1 VKRSL
6 DTRAMVRAIV
16 VFLVAAVAVTWL
28 LSAQSTAATTES
40 AGFSGVV
47 AANTA
52 TETTTI
58 GAPALMNGDVPSSTS
73 TPVPSE
79 VDTPE
84 QTAVS
89 ESQSR
94 VLQNVFN
101 GVVFGLLL
109 ALASVGLSLIYGT
122 TGLSNFAHGEQVSLG
137 AMLAYFFATDQPVG
151 LPLTPWHF
159 VIGWPLWLAALAAI
173 VLAGASGWIQDR
185 FLWGKLRKRGVGKV
199 QQMIVSI
206 GLSLALLNFL
216 QWWIGPDRLRLS
228 KTIEVK
234 HQVGP
239 IQVGDITIMSIGIAA
254 VALIGVAVF
263 LQRTRLGRATRA
275 VSDNP
280 SLAAA
285 SGIQVNS
292 IIRLVWIMA
301 VSLAA
306 LGGILLALYDNGTKF
321 DVGAKLLLL
330 MFAAVTLGGL
340 GQPYGALVGSLVIG
354 VVVETSTLWLGPDL
368 KYATALGILIIVLLV
383 RPQGLLGRVE
393 RVG

>member
-1 VKRSL
+1 MKRSL
-6 DTRAMVRAIV
+6 DTRVVLRALV
-16 VFLVAAVAVTWL
+16 VFLVAAVAVTWV
-28 LSAQSTAATTES
+28 LSAQSAATPDPVTVAS
-40 AGFSGVV
+40 AVSAD
-47 AANTA
+47 AAAGDAVTGQAGTA
-52 TETTTI
+52 E
-58 GAPALMNGDVPSSTS
+58 PSVS
-73 TPVPSE
+73 SE
-79 VDTPE
+79 VAPTPE

-89 ESQSR
+89 DSQSR

-101 GVVFGLLL
+101 GVVFGLML

-151 LPLTPWHF
+151 IPLTPLKF
-159 VIGWPLWLAALAAI
+159 VIGWPLWMAAI
-173 VLAGASGWIQDR
+173 AAIILAGASGWVQDR
-185 FLWGKLRKRGVGKV
+185 FLWGKLRKRGVGIV

-216 QWWIGPDRLRLS
+216 QWWIGPNRIRLS
-228 KTIEVK
+228 KSIEVR

-239 IQVGDITIMSIGIAA
+239 IQVGNITLMSIAIAA
-254 VALIGVAVF
+254 IVLIAVAIF

-275 VSDNP
+275 VSDNRA
-280 SLAAA
+280 LAAA
-285 SGIQVNS
+285 SGIKVDF
-292 IIRLVWIMA
+292 IIRLVWVMA

-306 LGGILLALYDNGTKF
+306 LGGILMALYDNGTKF
-321 DVGAKLLLL
+321 DIGAKLLLL

-340 GQPYGALVGSLVIG
+340 GQAYGALAGSLVIG

-368 KYATALGILIIVLLV
+368 KYATALAILILVLLV
-383 RPQGLLGRVE
+383 RPQGILGRAE

>member
-1 VKRSL
+1 
-6 DTRAMVRAIV
+6 MVRALV
-16 VFLVAAVAVTWL
+16 VFLVTAVAVTWL

-40 AGFSGVV
+40 AGVASIV
-47 AANTA
+47 AADTTNHTA
-52 TETTTI
+52 
-58 GAPALMNGDVPSSTS
+58 ALDATALAHSTVAKEVA
-73 TPVPSE
+73 TPDPNE

-94 VLQNVFN
+94 ILQNVFN

-122 TGLSNFAHGEQVSLG
+122 TVLSNFAHGEQVSLG
-137 AMLAYFFATDQPVG
+137 AMLAYFFATDRPVS
-151 LPLTPWHF
+151 LPLTPWEF
-159 VIGWPLWLAALAAI
+159 VIGWPLWLAALVAI
-173 VLAGASGWIQDR
+173 VLAGGTGWLQDR

-228 KTIEVK
+228 KAIEVK

-239 IQVGDITIMSIGIAA
+239 IQVGDITMMSIGIAA
-254 VALIGVAVF
+254 FALVGVAIF

>member
-1 VKRSL
+1 VL
-6 DTRAMVRAIV
+6 RALV
-16 VFLVAAVAVTWL
+16 VFLVAAGAVTWL
-28 LSAQSTAATTES
+28 LSAQSSAAT
-40 AGFSGVV
+40 AVPADVV
-47 AANTA
+47 S
-52 TETTTI
+52 I
-58 GAPALMNGDVPSSTS
+58 APAEAGTGHTLADSTAFVDAAVANDVAPS
-73 TPVPSE
+73 
-79 VDTPE
+79 PE

-89 ESQSR
+89 DSQSR
-94 VLQNVFN
+94 ILQNVFN
-101 GVVFGLLL
+101 GIVFGLML

-137 AMLAYFFATDQPVG
+137 AMLAYFFATEQPVG
-151 LPLTPWHF
+151 IPLTPWQF
-159 VIGWPLWLAALAAI
+159 VIGWPLWLAAIAAI
-173 VLAGASGWIQDR
+173 AIAGASGWLQDK
-185 FLWGKLRKRGVGKV
+185 FLWGKLRKRGVGIV

-216 QWWIGPDRLRLS
+216 QWWIGPDRIRLS
-228 KTIEVK
+228 KSIEVR

-239 IQVGDITIMSIGIAA
+239 IQVGDITLMSIAIATI
-254 VALIGVAVF
+254 ALIGVAFF

-285 SGIQVNS
+285 SGIKVDF
-292 IIRLVWIMA
+292 IIRLVWVMA

-306 LGGILLALYDNGTKF
+306 LGGILMALYDNGTKF

-340 GQPYGALVGSLVIG
+340 GQAYGALAGSLVIG

-368 KYATALGILIIVLLV
+368 KYATALAILILVLLV
-383 RPQGLLGRVE
+383 RPQGILGRVE

>member
-1 VKRSL
+1 MKRSL
-6 DTRAMVRAIV
+6 DKRVVMRALV
-16 VFLVAAVAVTWL
+16 VFVIAAAAVTWL
-28 LSAQSTAATTES
+28 LSAQSNAVTMESPGVATIAVADASSSSAASGLSTVTES
-40 AGFSGVV
+40 SVV
-47 AANTA
+47 T
-52 TETTTI
+52 
-58 GAPALMNGDVPSSTS
+58 DV
-73 TPVPSE
+73 E
-79 VDTPE
+79 TPE
-84 QTAVS
+84 QTADS
-89 ESQSR
+89 DSQSR
-94 VLQNVFN
+94 IMQNIFN

-137 AMLAYFFATDQPVG
+137 AMLAYFFATDQPVSI
-151 LPLTPWHF
+151 PLTPWHF
-159 VIGWPLWLAALAAI
+159 VIGWPLWLAALVAI
-173 VLAGASGWIQDR
+173 AIAGSTGWLQDK
-185 FLWGKLRKRGVGKV
+185 FLWGKLRKRGVGVV

-228 KTIEVK
+228 KAIEVRE
-234 HQVGP
+234 QYGP
-239 IQVGDITIMSIGIAA
+239 IQIGNITMMSIAISAVVLIS
-254 VALIGVAVF
+254 VALF

-285 SGIQVNS
+285 SGIKVDA

-306 LGGILLALYDNGTKF
+306 LGGILLALYDSGTKF

-340 GQPYGALVGSLVIG
+340 GQPYGALAGSLVIG

-383 RPQGLLGRVE
+383 RPQGILGRAE

>member
-1 VKRSL
+1 MKRSL
-6 DTRAMVRAIV
+6 DTRAMVRALV

-28 LSAQSTAATTES
+28 LSAQSTAATTEPTTVTS
-40 AGFSGVV
+40 VV
-47 AANTA
+47 AADATNHSTAVAATAIANEVA
-52 TETTTI
+52 TEV
-58 GAPALMNGDVPSSTS
+58 A
-73 TPVPSE
+73 
-79 VDTPE
+79 TPE
-84 QTAVS
+84 QTNAPG
-89 ESQSR
+89 SQSR

-137 AMLAYFFATDQPVG
+137 AMLAYFFTTDQPVSVPF
-151 LPLTPWHF
+151 LPWEF
-159 VIGWPLWLAALAAI
+159 VIGWPLWLSAIAAI
-173 VLAGASGWIQDR
+173 AIAGVSGWIQDR
-185 FLWGKLRKRGVGKV
+185 FLWGKLRKRGIGMV

-228 KTIEVK
+228 KAIEVRK
-234 HQVGP
+234 EVGP
-239 IQVGDITIMSIGIAA
+239 IQVGDITLMSITIAT
-254 VALIGVAVF
+254 VVLIGVAVF

-280 SLAAA
+280 ALAAA
-285 SGIQVNS
+285 SGIKVDS
-292 IIRLVWIMA
+292 IIRLVWVMA

-306 LGGILLALYDNGTKF
+306 LGGILLALYDSGTKF
-321 DVGAKLLLL
+321 DIGAKLLLL

-340 GQPYGALVGSLVIG
+340 GQPYGALAGSLVIG

-368 KYATALGILIIVLLV
+368 KYATALGFLIIVLLV
-383 RPQGLLGRVE
+383 RPQGILGRVE

>member
-1 VKRSL
+1 VKRPL
-6 DTRAMVRAIV
+6 DLRVVLRALV
-16 VFLVAAVAVTWL
+16 VFLVAAAAVTWL
-28 LSAQSTAATTES
+28 LSAQSTAATVGSTDVSAVVLDTGTPTSDMGVTALASATVPTE
-40 AGFSGVV
+40 V
-47 AANTA
+47 A
-52 TETTTI
+52 
-58 GAPALMNGDVPSSTS
+58 
-73 TPVPSE
+73 
-79 VDTPE
+79 TPE
-84 QTAVS
+84 QTAES
-89 ESQSR
+89 DSQSR
-94 VLQNVFN
+94 VMQNIFN
-101 GVVFGLLL
+101 GIVFGLLL

-137 AMLAYFFATDQPVG
+137 AMLAYFFATDQPVSI
-151 LPLTPWHF
+151 PLTPWEF
-159 VIGWPLWLAALAAI
+159 SIGWPLWLAAIVAI
-173 VLAGASGWIQDR
+173 AIAGGTGWLQDK
-185 FLWGKLRKRGVGKV
+185 FLWGKLRKRGVGIV

-228 KTIEVK
+228 KAIEVR

-239 IQVGDITIMSIGIAA
+239 IQVGNITMMSIAIASI
-254 VALIGVAVF
+254 VLIGVAVF

-280 SLAAA
+280 SLASA
-285 SGIQVNS
+285 SGIKVDS
-292 IIRLVWIMA
+292 IIRLVWIMS

-306 LGGILLALYDNGTKF
+306 LGGILMALYDSGSKF

-340 GQPYGALVGSLVIG
+340 GQPYGALAGSLVIG
-354 VVVETSTLWLGPDL
+354 IVVETSTLWLGPDL

-383 RPQGLLGRVE
+383 RPQGILGRAE

>member
-6 DTRAMVRAIV
+6 DMRLLLRALV
-16 VFLVAAVAVTWL
+16 VFLVAAAAVTWL
-28 LSAQSTAATTES
+28 LSAQSTAATVESTGVSTVVVDTGTPTGETSVTFLADAAVPTE
-40 AGFSGVV
+40 V
-47 AANTA
+47 A
-52 TETTTI
+52 
-58 GAPALMNGDVPSSTS
+58 
-73 TPVPSE
+73 
-79 VDTPE
+79 TPE
-84 QTAVS
+84 QTAES
-89 ESQSR
+89 DSQSR
-94 VLQNVFN
+94 VMQNIFN

-137 AMLAYFFATDQPVG
+137 AMLAYFFATDQPVSI
-151 LPLTPWHF
+151 PLTPWEF
-159 VIGWPLWLAALAAI
+159 SIGWPLWLAAIVAI
-173 VLAGASGWIQDR
+173 AIAGGTGWLQDK
-185 FLWGKLRKRGVGKV
+185 FLWGKLRKRGVGIV

-228 KTIEVK
+228 KAIEVR

-239 IQVGDITIMSIGIAA
+239 IQVGNITMMSIAIAA
-254 VALIGVAVF
+254 IVLIGVAVF

-280 SLAAA
+280 SLASA
-285 SGIQVNS
+285 SGIKVDS
-292 IIRLVWIMA
+292 IIRLVWIMS

-306 LGGILLALYDNGTKF
+306 LGGILMALYDSGSKF

-340 GQPYGALVGSLVIG
+340 GQPYGALAGSLVIG

-368 KYATALGILIIVLLV
+368 KYATALGILILVLLV
-383 RPQGLLGRVE
+383 RPQGILGRAE

>member
-1 VKRSL
+1 MTAANASLPPASRAFFATARPHGGNMTCVDCPATTPWRAPVKRSL
-6 DTRAMVRAIV
+6 DSRAMVRALV

-28 LSAQSTAATTES
+28 LSAQSTAATMES
-40 AGFSGVV
+40 AGAASIV
-47 AANTA
+47 AADTTRHATA
-52 TETTTI
+52 VDATVLAHGT
-58 GAPALMNGDVPSSTS
+58 VPNEVA
-73 TPVPSE
+73 TPDPNA

-89 ESQSR
+89 DSQSR

-173 VLAGASGWIQDR
+173 VLSGASGWIQDR

-239 IQVGDITIMSIGIAA
+239 IQVGDITMMSIGIAA
-254 VALIGVAVF
+254 VALVGVAVF
-263 LQRTRLGRATRA
+263 LQRT
-275 VSDNP
+275 
-280 SLAAA
+280 
-285 SGIQVNS
+285 
-292 IIRLVWIMA
+292 
-301 VSLAA
+301 
-306 LGGILLALYDNGTKF
+306 
-321 DVGAKLLLL
+321 
-330 MFAAVTLGGL
+330 
-340 GQPYGALVGSLVIG
+340 
-354 VVVETSTLWLGPDL
+354 
-368 KYATALGILIIVLLV
+368 
-383 RPQGLLGRVE
+383 
-393 RVG
+393 

>member
-1 VKRSL
+1 VAADATHHSTAL
-6 DTRAMVRAIV
+6 DTSSLAQGSV
-16 VFLVAAVAVTWL
+16 V
-28 LSAQSTAATTES
+28 
-40 AGFSGVV
+40 
-47 AANTA
+47 N
-52 TETTTI
+52 
-58 GAPALMNGDVPSSTS
+58 
-73 TPVPSE
+73 E

-89 ESQSR
+89 DSQSR
-94 VLQNVFN
+94 ILQNVFN

-137 AMLAYFFATDQPVG
+137 AMLAYFFATDQPVSF
-151 LPLTPWHF
+151 PLTPWEF

-173 VLAGASGWIQDR
+173 AIAGGTGWIQDR

-206 GLSLALLNFL
+206 GLSLAILNFL

-228 KTIEVK
+228 KAIEVR

-239 IQVGDITIMSIGIAA
+239 IQVGDITLMSIGIAS

-263 LQRTRLGRATRA
+263 LQKTRLGRATRA

-285 SGIQVNS
+285 SGIQVDS

-383 RPQGLLGRVE
+383 RPQGLLGRAE